1 MSFNDVENR
10 GWKDLI
16 SGVRARTFWGDKM
29 MVCHVALDE
38 GAVVPLHSHSHE
50 QGGTVIEGEIEF
62 TIDGE
67 RRILQPGDSYVIK
80 GDVQHGAIA
89 KTACKLFEIFSP
101 VREEYK

>member
-1 MSFNDVENR
+1 MSFNDVESR
-10 GWKDLI
+10 EWKELI

-29 MVCHVALDE
+29 MVCHIVLDE
-38 GAVVPLHSHSHE
+38 GAVVPLHSHIHE

-67 RRILQPGDSYVIK
+67 REILKPGDSYIIK
-80 GDVQHGAIA
+80 KNLEHGATAIS
-89 KTACKLFEIFSP
+89 ACKLFEIFSP

>member
-10 GWKDLI
+10 EWKDLI

-29 MVCHVALDE
+29 MVCHVVLDE
-38 GAVVPLHSHSHE
+38 GSVVPLHSHTHE

-67 RRILQPGDSYVIK
+67 RKTLHPGDSYIIK
-80 GDVQHGAIA
+80 GDAQHGATA

-101 VREEYK
+101 VRDEYK

>member
-10 GWKDLI
+10 EWKDLI
-16 SGVRARTFWGDKM
+16 AGVRARTFWGDKM
-29 MVCHVALDE
+29 MVCHIVLDE

-67 RRILQPGDSYVIK
+67 RKRLHPGDSYIIK
-80 GDVQHGAIA
+80 GNVEHGASA